1 MAIVNTLGRTTGKA
15 AAYLVHGT
23 RLGATTFAAG
33 ARDGYR
39 ETAAELRARRLA
51 VLEQAPVP
59 ALEPAP
65 PAPAPRQR
73 KLATATA

>member
-1 MAIVNTLGRTTGKA
+1 MPIVTTLGRTTGKA

-65 PAPAPRQR
+65 PAPRQR
-73 KLATATA
+73 KLVTATA

>member
-1 MAIVNTLGRTTGKA
+1 MPIVNTLGRTTGKA

-39 ETAAELRARRLA
+39 ETAADLRARRLA
-51 VLEQAPVP
+51 VLEQAPAP

-65 PAPAPRQR
+65 PAPRQR